1 MGEQRVSKLSNLK
14 NRHQFFNSLLNDVK
28 ALNHMIENDWFEKG
42 ITRIGAE
49 QEMVLVNQKTL
60 KPKLNAMEALDLMTE
75 DKWVETE
82 LAKFNLEINLDP
94 RVLKGSCFS
103 KLEKETRTK
112 LNKIQKTLKKLKTSI
127 VLTGILPTMVKTD
140 LDLKNLTP
148 KKRYFALM
156 ESINQQLSG
165 TAYELKISGID
176 DLRVKHDSPLLE
188 ACNTSFQV
196 HLQVDADE
204 FVPYY
209 NIAQALT
216 GPCMAIAA
224 NSPLVFGKRLWH
236 ESRIA
241 MFQQALDTRT
251 SHDHM
256 RESSPRVNFGND
268 WLKKS
273 ILEIYKEDIAQ
284 FQPLICPDIKEDS
297 LDLISQGKIPKLT
310 ALQVN
315 NSTVY
320 RWNRP
325 CYGISDTGKPHLR
338 IENRVLPS
346 GPTVVDEVANACF
359 WIGAMK
365 GMYLKY
371 GNKIPKLLLFEDVR
385 DNFLK
390 GAQFGIDTT
399 FNWIGDKKISAT
411 KLILKVLLP
420 LADKGL
426 KANNV
431 SKGDRDLYLGIIR
444 KRAEKHLTGA
454 RWLLRGYSE
463 LTKKTSKDEALTVL
477 TKCIIKNQ
485 ATNQPVHTWK
495 PPTLADLKEYKPTTL
510 KVSEFMDT
518 HLLTVSKDDILEF
531 AINLMEWKG
540 IRYLPVE
547 KAGKLQGLISSKM
560 ILNYLATT
568 KKTKNKFTTV
578 GDVMS
583 TKPSVVKPDTSI
595 VEAKKIMKKK
605 KVGCLPVVLKGEL
618 IGVITENHY
627 MNITDRLMDR
637 LKKEMDTK

>member
-28 ALNHMIENDWFEKG
+28 ALDHMIENGWFEKG

-60 KPKLNAMEALDLMTE
+60 KPKLNAMEVLDLMKN

-94 RVLKGSCFS
+94 RELKGNCFS
-103 KLEKETRTK
+103 KLENETRTK
-112 LNKIQKTLKKLKTSI
+112 LNKIQKTIKKLKTSL
-127 VLTGILPTMVKTD
+127 VLTGILPTLVKTD

-148 KKRYFALM
+148 KKRYYALM

-176 DLRVKHDSPLLE
+176 DLRIKHDSPLLE

-256 RESSPRVNFGND
+256 RESSPRVNFGDD

-297 LDLISQGKIPKLT
+297 LDLISKGKVPKLT

-325 CYGISDTGKPHLR
+325 CYGISDSGKPHLR
-338 IENRVLPS
+338 IENRVLPA

-371 GNKIPKLLLFEDVR
+371 GKKVPKLLLFEDVR

-420 LADKGL
+420 LAEKGL

-431 SKGDRDLYLGIIR
+431 SKADRDLYLGIIR
-444 KRAEKHLTGA
+444 KRAEKHTNGA

-477 TKCIIKNQ
+477 TQCIIKNQ
-485 ATNQPVHTWK
+485 ATNKPVHTWK
-495 PPTLADLKEYKPTTL
+495 PPTLGDLKEYKPTTL

-518 HLLTVSKDDILEF
+518 HLLTVTKDDILEF
-531 AINLMEWKG
+531 AINLMEWKSV
-540 IRYLPVE
+540 RYLPVE
-547 KAGKLQGLISSKM
+547 QSGKLQGLISSKM

-568 KKTKNKFTTV
+568 KKSKIKFTTIS
-578 GDVMS
+578 DVMAS
-583 TKPSVVKPDTSI
+583 KPSTVTPETSI

-605 KVGCLPVVLKGEL
+605 KVGCLPVVQKGEL

-627 MNITDRLMDR
+627 MNITDRLMSR
-637 LKKEMDTK
+637 LKKEMDIK

>member
-1 MGEQRVSKLSNLK
+1 MGEQRVSKLNTLK

-28 ALNHMIENDWFEKG
+28 ALNYMIDHDWFEKG

-49 QEMVLVNQKTL
+49 QEMVLVDQKTL
-60 KPKLNAMEALDLMTE
+60 KPKLNAMEALDMMKK

-94 RVLKGSCFS
+94 RELKGKCFS

-112 LNKIQKTLKKLKTSI
+112 LNKIQKTLKKLKTTS
-127 VLTGILPTMVKTD
+127 VLTGILPTLVKTD

-148 KKRYFALM
+148 KKRYHALM

-176 DLRVKHDSPLLE
+176 DLRIKHDSPLLE

-196 HLQVDADE
+196 HLQVDADA

-268 WLKKS
+268 WLRES

-297 LDLISQGKIPKLT
+297 LDLINKGKVPNLT

-346 GPTVVDEVANACF
+346 GPTVIDEVANACF

-371 GNKIPKLLLFEDVR
+371 GDKIPDLLLFEDVR

-420 LADKGL
+420 LAEKGL
-426 KANNV
+426 KAHNV
-431 SKGDRDLYLGIIR
+431 SKADRDLYLGIIR
-444 KRAEKHLTGA
+444 QRAKKHVTGA

-463 LTKKTSKDEALTVL
+463 LTKQTSKDEALTVL
-477 TKCIIKNQ
+477 TQCIIKNQ
-485 ATNQPVHTWK
+485 KTNKPVHTWK
-495 PPTLADLKEYKPTTL
+495 PPTLADLKEYKPSAL

-518 HLLTVSKDDILEF
+518 HLLTVTKDDILEF
-531 AINLMEWKG
+531 AINLMEWKSV
-540 IRYLPVE
+540 RYLPVE
-547 KAGKLQGLISSKM
+547 HKGNLEGLISSKM
-560 ILNYLATT
+560 ILNHLATT
-568 KKTKNKFTTV
+568 KKAKNNYTTV

-583 TKPSVVKPDTSI
+583 TKPSVVSPDTSI
-595 VEAKKIMKKK
+595 LDAMKLMKSN
-605 KVGCLPVVLKGEL
+605 KVGCLPVVLNDEL
-618 IGVITENHY
+618 VGVITENHY